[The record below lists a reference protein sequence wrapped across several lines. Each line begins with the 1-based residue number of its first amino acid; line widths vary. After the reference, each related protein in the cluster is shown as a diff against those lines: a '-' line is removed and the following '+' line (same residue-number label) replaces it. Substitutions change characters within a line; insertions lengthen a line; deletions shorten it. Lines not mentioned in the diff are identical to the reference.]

1 MTINNVENI
10 KIIKN
15 EIADVHND
23 ISTLYDIPFKNSSS
37 DTVLLTANEIVANK
51 NSNNT
56 VTNTITNKLK
66 SISNTMEKITPEFY
80 NMKTNMITNNLD
92 YSALNEKLNTAKN
105 IRDQNIIKSEANK
118 VENLQ
123 IADAIETSEIVHK
136 NKYSNYL
143 RYLLFMILILAGSVI
158 MFWFPQK
165 GNLDIFI
172 FILSTFIIA
181 YLYTTNN
188 NLII

>member
-10 KIIKN
+10 KIIKK

-23 ISTLYDIPFKNSSS
+23 ISTLNAIPFTNSS
-37 DTVLLTANEIVANK
+37 DTVLTANEIVANK

-66 SISNTMEKITPEFY
+66 SISNTIEKITPEFC

-105 IRDQNIIKSEANK
+105 IREQNIIKSEANK
-118 VENLQ
+118 VENLR

>member
-105 IRDQNIIKSEANK
+105 IIKSEANK